1 MQSVDILFFKSR
13 SRAPRAS
20 RDNGSARR
28 PGSGKRNYKRKAGA
42 ALAFSTRE
50 DVGGRDKKREKN
62 AMQ

>member
-1 MQSVDILFFKSR
+1 MSIFYFLNL
-13 SRAPRAS
+13 APRAS

-42 ALAFSTRE
+42 ALAFSTSG
-50 DVGGRDKKREKN
+50 DVGGGGGNKKREKS